1 MSPGVAA
8 HRCYRV
14 AAVERWRTTTW
25 RQLRTGLVF
34 ACWALGLSGTTLWLG
49 LSRRLGTPVDRD
61 AAQRVLCRGY
71 EIFVRLMLAVGL
83 IRLRSIGIEML
94 RGPGPRLIVA
104 NHPSIIDSPLIV
116 RHLPQADNFMS
127 PAWARVPLIGT
138 IGRAVAF
145 IPSDGAQRSVDE
157 AVRRLR
163 AGRTVVMFPE
173 GTRSPKDGLGRF
185 ERGAAHIALQSG
197 CDLQPVVI
205 RMDPPIT
212 MKDAHWWEVP
222 DRVPEV
228 EVRVMPPLS
237 PAKVLD
243 GSEPPM
249 LAARK
254 LTAALRDLYLKV
266 LDLD

>member
-1 MSPGVAA
+1 MG
-8 HRCYRV
+8 
-14 AAVERWRTTTW
+14 RWRSTIW
-25 RQLRTGLVF
+25 RQLRTGLAF
-34 ACWALGLSGTTLWLG
+34 AYYGLGALGITLWLG
-49 LSRRLGTPVDRD
+49 LRRRVGAPADRD
-61 AAQRVLCRGY
+61 AAQLILRRGY
-71 EIFVRLMLAVGL
+71 DSFVRLMLVLGL
-83 IRLRSIGIEML
+83 FRLRSVGIEAL
-94 RGPGPRLIVA
+94 RGPGPRLVVV
-104 NHPSIIDSPLIV
+104 NHPSMIDSALIV

-127 PAWARVPLIGT
+127 PSWARVPLIRSVGK
-138 IGRAVAF
+138 AVAF
-145 IPSDGAQRSVDE
+145 IPSDGGQRSVDE

-197 CDLQPVVI
+197 CDLLPVVI
-205 RMDPPIT
+205 RMDPPVL
-212 MKDAHWWEVP
+212 KKGEHWYEVP

-228 EVRVMPPLS
+228 EVRVMPSFS

-254 LTAALRDLYLKV
+254 ITVALRDLYLKV
-266 LDLD
+266 LDLE